1 VPPPLGSGWLWVA
14 RSHLS
19 PDGGGLSRPAVH
31 RLAADGYTWQPMA
44 TLGSRWLRFDPSG
57 GFCCAIINL
66 RHRLSKQPSA
76 GFWTF
81 ACRSCPCPAFSGF
94 DSHLRRPPHGCDLH
108 RTAPISTEFFRVTAG
123 KSSRPG
129 PCRCSDSD
137 RRLGPR
143 EAKPPAICPS
153 GPSGVFSFSCGVGR
167 ANSIR
172 LI

>member
-1 VPPPLGSGWLWVA
+1 MATLGSGWL
-14 RSHLS
+14 H
-19 PDGGGLSRPAVH
+19 
-31 RLAADGYTWQPMA
+31 LAADGYAWQPMA
-44 TLGSRWLRFDPSG
+44 TIRPIWWILLCYNQPAAPLVQTALGGVLD
-57 GFCCAIINL
+57 
-66 RHRLSKQPSA
+66 LSLSSP
-76 GFWTF
+76 
-81 ACRSCPCPAFSGF
+81 PCLAFSGF

-108 RTAPISTEFFRVTAG
+108 RTVPISTEFFRVTAG

-153 GPSGVFSFSCGVGR
+153 GPSGAFSSSCGVGR